1 MRAPYEILEHT
12 ADIGF
17 LARGASLAQLFQ
29 HATCGFM
36 AIAAET
42 GAVEPRHEWPVRL
55 SAPDLPSLV
64 VDYLSELLFLL
75 DSGRFIARDVRVDSV
90 SDTAI
95 SATLVGEP
103 RALDRHPWKL
113 IVKAV
118 TYHGLTVG
126 EREGEWQARVFLD
139 I

>member
-17 LARGASLAQLFQ
+17 LARGATLGDLFGN
-29 HATCGFM
+29 ATRGFM

-42 GAVEPRHEWPVRL
+42 SRVEGRDEWPVRV
-55 SAPDLPSLV
+55 SSPDLPSLL
-64 VDYLSELLFLL
+64 VDYLSELLYLL
-75 DSGRFIARDVRVDSV
+75 DSGRFIARDVRVDDV
-90 SDTAI
+90 NDTSI
-95 SATLVGEP
+95 SAVLLGEP
-103 RALDRHPWKL
+103 RALERHPWKL

-118 TYHGLTVG
+118 TYYGLAIG
-126 EREGEWQARVFLD
+126 ERDGEWQASVFLD

>member
-17 LARGASLAQLFQ
+17 LARGATLADLFGN
-29 HATCGFM
+29 ATRGFM

-42 GAVEPRHEWPVRL
+42 GRVGLCGEWPVRV
-55 SAPDLPSLV
+55 SAPDLPSLL
-64 VDYLSELLFLL
+64 VDYLSELLYLL
-75 DSGRFIARDVRVDSV
+75 DSGRFIACDVRVDAV
-90 SDTAI
+90 SATNIA
-95 SATLVGEP
+95 ATLVGEP
-103 RALDRHPWKL
+103 RALERHPWKL